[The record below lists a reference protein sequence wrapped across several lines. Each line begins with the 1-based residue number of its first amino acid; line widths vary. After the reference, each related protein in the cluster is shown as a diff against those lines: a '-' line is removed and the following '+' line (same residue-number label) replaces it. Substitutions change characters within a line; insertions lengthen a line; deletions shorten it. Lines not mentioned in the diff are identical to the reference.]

1 MILIIFKLDIDNKE
15 IEIRNRF
22 SLIQGK
28 FNEDILNQI
37 QDLDLFSIIKDF
49 KVIPIISFV
58 KIFKNQYKD
67 IDKSLEMLEMLI
79 KFRSITKYNINIID
93 LYNGLILSYISI
105 LKYNSFI
112 KEKETLL
119 EQQKILKKINS
130 MSESTEIIEKLK
142 KLNDS
147 TILSKQNLKYFEED
161 YFKERNRINEIK
173 KAIDNYNIKIK
184 NLEGFK
190 KECINQIGKIM
201 EEMDEYP
208 IKNEKKTN
216 NLSYSKRFQELNKQ
230 AKNFQ
235 YKIKKTSEKLNN
247 VRLEL
252 EKYTR
257 FDILELN
264 YQDLL
269 NHLNTDKNKQNEI
282 KKELGNKLNE
292 NLDKFRISDLLKST
306 EEINKQIQKIEDEM
320 YSIRKSNQFLN
331 INHPNNILKIKEEF
345 KSLQNKISD
354 NQEINT
360 LLKET
365 ETIECIEN
373 FKKIENL
380 ILNLEKLLNN
390 FLLQIYLKLEIETM
404 ISQDNKNIKFQL
416 NFFQVRKKTTLSFNE
431 LTTPEKV
438 FFVIVFYIS
447 IKIMLNFK
455 NIIFSN
461 ILLPTTYN
469 KRGSIFRTLRKIIPV
484 FERENNLKSFNLI
497 FILSNLAM
505 KEQIKNLNVLTI

>member
-1 MILIIFKLDIDNKE
+1 
-15 IEIRNRF
+15 
-22 SLIQGK
+22 
-28 FNEDILNQI
+28 
-37 QDLDLFSIIKDF
+37 
-49 KVIPIISFV
+49 
-58 KIFKNQYKD
+58 
-67 IDKSLEMLEMLI
+67 
-79 KFRSITKYNINIID
+79 
-93 LYNGLILSYISI
+93 
-105 LKYNSFI
+105 
-112 KEKETLL
+112 
-119 EQQKILKKINS
+119 
-130 MSESTEIIEKLK
+130 
-142 KLNDS
+142 
-147 TILSKQNLKYFEED
+147 
-161 YFKERNRINEIK
+161 
-173 KAIDNYNIKIK
+173 
-184 NLEGFK
+184 
-190 KECINQIGKIM
+190 M

-208 IKNEKKTN
+208 IKNEKKNN

-252 EKYTR
+252 EKYTTR

-331 INHPNNILKIKEEF
+331 INHPNIFLKIKEEF
-345 KSLQNKISD
+345 KSLQIKISD

-365 ETIECIEN
+365 EIIECIEN
-373 FKKIENL
+373 FKQMENL
-380 ILNLEKLLNN
+380 IQNLEKLLNN

-404 ISQDNKNIKFQL
+404 ISQDNKNIEFQL
-416 NFFQVRKKTTLSFNE
+416 NFFQVRKKTILSFNE

-447 IKIMLNFK
+447 IKIMFNFK

-461 ILLPTTYN
+461 ILLPKTYN

>member
-1 MILIIFKLDIDNKE
+1 
-15 IEIRNRF
+15 
-22 SLIQGK
+22 
-28 FNEDILNQI
+28 
-37 QDLDLFSIIKDF
+37 
-49 KVIPIISFV
+49 
-58 KIFKNQYKD
+58 
-67 IDKSLEMLEMLI
+67 MLEILI
-79 KFRSITKYNINIID
+79 KFHSITKYNINIID
-93 LYNGLILSYISI
+93 LYNRLILSYISI

-119 EQQKILKKINS
+119 EQQKILKKTNS

-147 TILSKQNLKYFEED
+147 IILSKQNLKYFEED
-161 YFKERNRINEIK
+161 YLKERNRINEIK

-190 KECINQIGKIM
+190 KESINQIGKIT

-208 IKNEKKTN
+208 IKNEKKNN
-216 NLSYSKRFQELNKQ
+216 NLSYSKRIQELKKQ
-230 AKNFQ
+230 AKNFH
-235 YKIKKTSEKLNN
+235 YKIKKISEKLNN
-247 VRLEL
+247 VHLEL
-252 EKYTR
+252 EKHTTR

-269 NHLNTDKNKQNEI
+269 NQLNTDKNKQNKI

-292 NLDKFRISDLLKST
+292 NLDKFKISDLLKST

-331 INHPNNILKIKEEF
+331 INHPNDLLKIKEEF
-345 KSLQNKISD
+345 KSLQIKIRD

-360 LLKET
+360 LLKKT
-365 ETIECIEN
+365 DIIECIEN

-380 ILNLEKLLNN
+380 ILNLERLLNN

-404 ISQDNKNIKFQL
+404 ISQDNKNTKFQL
-416 NFFQVRKKTTLSFNE
+416 KFFQVRKKTTFSFNE

-447 IKIMLNFK
+447 VKIMLNFK

-469 KRGSIFRTLRKIIPV
+469 KRGSIFRTIRKILPV
-484 FERENNLKSFNLI
+484 FEKENNLKNVNLI
-497 FILSNLAM
+497 FILSNLIM
-505 KEQIKNLNVLTI
+505 KEQIKNLNVITI